1 MKKLLILL
9 VTIIFV
15 ACNKENVNPN
25 RFSDEKNIYGKW
37 YVNNP
42 SVWVMNISTTRI
54 TYTNGAVKE
63 IISIDD
69 TAVWIKNPG
78 TYPGYVHWVYRLSI
92 DGDTL
97 EFKNRSTLIK
107 FKL

>member
-1 MKKLLILL
+1 MKKVFIIL
-9 VTIIFV
+9 VTLIFIS
-15 ACNKENVNPN
+15 CTKESQKVSTKKE
-25 RFSDEKNIYGKW
+25 RLYGKW
-37 YVNNP
+37 CYSFNP
-42 SVWVMNISTTRI
+42 SVWSIDISSTKI
-54 TYTNGAVKE
+54 TYIQGTIKE

-69 TAVWIKNPG
+69 TAIWIKNYG

>member
-25 RFSDEKNIYGKW
+25 RVSDEKNIYGKW

-54 TYTNGAVKE
+54 TYTNGVVKE

-69 TAVWIKNPG
+69 TAVWKRIQELILDM
-78 TYPGYVHWVYRLSI
+78 YIGYI
-92 DGDTL
+92 DYL
-97 EFKNRSTLIK
+97 
-107 FKL
+107 

>member
-25 RFSDEKNIYGKW
+25 RVSDEKNIY
-37 YVNNP
+37 
-42 SVWVMNISTTRI
+42 
-54 TYTNGAVKE
+54 
-63 IISIDD
+63 
-69 TAVWIKNPG
+69 
-78 TYPGYVHWVYRLSI
+78 
-92 DGDTL
+92 

>member
-1 MKKLLILL
+1 MFKNWELYKVVHLYSFYHKLKTMKKLLILL

-25 RFSDEKNIYGKW
+25 RVSDEKNIY
-37 YVNNP
+37 
-42 SVWVMNISTTRI
+42 
-54 TYTNGAVKE
+54 
-63 IISIDD
+63 
-69 TAVWIKNPG
+69 
-78 TYPGYVHWVYRLSI
+78 
-92 DGDTL
+92 